1 MLFSI
6 KDSDG
11 QYICDGIDLTESS
24 IEKGGGD
31 DSEKSIVDVTEIFSN
46 KVILQQ
52 WRILIK

>member
-24 IEKGGGD
+24 IEKGGVD
-31 DSEKSIVDVTEIFSN
+31 DSDKTIVDVTEIFQ
-46 KVILQQ
+46 I
-52 WRILIK
+52 R